1 MNSRKELGNQALKMA
16 KESSRNKI
24 GTPIV
29 GVPQTVDKMTTE
41 GDDRGRFFDKKY
53 KNE

>member
-29 GVPQTVDKMTTE
+29 GVPILQAFLNME
-41 GDDRGRFFDKKY
+41 RSCYENSHDDHEQDC
-53 KNE
+53 